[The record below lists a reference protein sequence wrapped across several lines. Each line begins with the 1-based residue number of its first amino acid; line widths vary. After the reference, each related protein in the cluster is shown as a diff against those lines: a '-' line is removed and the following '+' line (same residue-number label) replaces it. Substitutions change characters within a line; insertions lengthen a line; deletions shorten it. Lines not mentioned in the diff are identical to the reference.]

1 MLYLQDV
8 EKNSITRNVLPQT
21 NGQQEI
27 ELHGLS
33 DASLQGYDACIY
45 LRAVSKSGVPSAH
58 LVASRSRLTPIK
70 STTIPRLD
78 LLENLLLN
86 RLMASVQKTRSKV
99 IHISN

>member
-33 DASLQGYDACIY
+33 DASLQSYDACIY
-45 LRAVSKSGVPSAH
+45 LRKVSKSGVPSFKVKTH
-58 LVASRSRLTPIK
+58 SDKKYDNT
-70 STTIPRLD
+70 D
-78 LLENLLLN
+78 LLENILLN

-99 IHISN
+99 IHISK

>member
-33 DASLQGYDACIY
+33 DASLQSYDACIY
-45 LRAVSKSGVPSAH
+45 LRKDSKPGVPSFKVKTH
-58 LVASRSRLTPIK
+58 SDKKYDNT
-70 STTIPRLD
+70 D
-78 LLENLLLN
+78 LLENILLN

-99 IHISN
+99 IHISK